1 MTGTGIGWT
10 GGEKKMKEILPV
22 IGVVVGAVL
31 LLGGLI
37 WLAFRQR
44 AAFFAALLGV
54 GGLLLLNATAAWTG
68 VSGGNSLFSGLLGA
82 VLGLPGLA
90 VLLFLRLL

>member
-1 MTGTGIGWT
+1 MTGTVIGWT

-44 AAFFAALLGV
+44 AAIFAALG
-54 GGLLLLNATAAWTG
+54 
-68 VSGGNSLFSGLLGA
+68 
-82 VLGLPGLA
+82 
-90 VLLFLRLL
+90 